1 VASDLYVALSGQMAN
16 ETRLAT
22 IANNVANM
30 RTAGFRAEAVTFETV
45 LSDYVRDDVAFAQSG
60 PAHFDLVGGAME
72 PTGNPLD
79 VAIVGGG
86 WFQISTGNGV
96 AYTRDGRL
104 QITEAGD
111 LLTLTGHPILDDG
124 GAPMAVNPNGGTLSI
139 GVDGSI
145 TQDGALVGA
154 LGLVA
159 LDPNAALTRYGDSA
173 FFADGAATPIDDRIQ
188 NGVRQGFVE
197 GSNVNAIQAITDLIR
212 VQRAFENGAAAIRD
226 REDSLGQ
233 AIRTLGAE

>member
-1 VASDLYVALSGQMAN
+1 MASDLYVALSGQMAN

-22 IANNVANM
+22 VANNVANM
-30 RTAGFRAEAVTFETV
+30 RTAGFRAEAVKFETV
-45 LSDYVRDDVAFAQSG
+45 LSDYVRDTVAFAEAGQL
-60 PAHFDLVGGAME
+60 HFDLSGGSVE

-86 WFQISTGNGV
+86 WFQIETGTGV
-96 AYTRDGRL
+96 AFTRDGRL
-104 QITEAGD
+104 QITEEGD
-111 LLTLTGHPILDDG
+111 LVTLTGHSILDDG
-124 GAPMAVNPNGGTLSI
+124 GAPMAVNPNGGPLAI
-139 GVDGSI
+139 GVDGTI

-159 LDPNAALTRYGDSA
+159 LDPAAQLTRYGDSA
-173 FFADGAATPIDDRIQ
+173 FFSDRAAVPIDDRIQ

-226 REDSLGQ
+226 REDTLGQ
-233 AIRTLGAE
+233 AIRTLGAD

>member
-22 IANNVANM
+22 VANNVANM

-45 LSDYVRDDVAFAQSG
+45 LSDYRRDTVAFAEAG
-60 PAHFDLVGGAME
+60 RPHFDLSGGSLE

-79 VAIVGGG
+79 VAIVGAG
-86 WFQISTGNGV
+86 WFQIQTGTGV

-104 QITEAGD
+104 QITEEGD

-124 GAPMAVNPNGGTLSI
+124 GAPMAVNPQGGAVTV
-139 GVDGSI
+139 GVDGAVL
-145 TQDGALVGA
+145 QDGNLVGA
-154 LGLVA
+154 LGLVS
-159 LDPNAALTRYGDSA
+159 LDPQAQLTRYGDSA
-173 FFADGAATPIDDRIQ
+173 FFSDRPAVPIDDRIQ

-197 GSNVNAIQAITDLIR
+197 SSNVNAIHAITDLIR
-212 VQRAFENGAAAIRD
+212 VQRAFDNGNAAIRD
-226 REDSLGQ
+226 REDALAQ
-233 AIRTLGAE
+233 AIRTLGAD